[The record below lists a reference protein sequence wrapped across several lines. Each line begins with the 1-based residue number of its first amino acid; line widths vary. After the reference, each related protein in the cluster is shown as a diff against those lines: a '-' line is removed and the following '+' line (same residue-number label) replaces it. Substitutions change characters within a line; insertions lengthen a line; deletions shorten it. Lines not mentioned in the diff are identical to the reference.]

1 MEYLKKEVESIK
13 TGMLNTSRLVQWSEY
28 MDYIINLVLLLIYE
42 RMQMLELSTGESGV
56 IEYLGTIY
64 IV

>member
-42 RMQMLELSTGESGV
+42 RMQMLELSTGESGA